1 MDELSVPQL
10 SRMISTDFA
19 RASGCALSDE
29 TLGDLAV
36 RIETGIHTAL
46 HHQRD
51 ALVAQCRARYELW
64 TRTEQREGVPGSLRA
79 EARAR
84 ANEAAYLR
92 DALRSSS

>member
-1 MDELSVPQL
+1 MDELSVPL
-10 SRMISTDFA
+10 LARMISTDFA
-19 RASGCALSDE
+19 RVSGSALSE
-29 TLGDLAV
+29 EALRDLTV
-36 RIETGIHTAL
+36 RIETGIRAAL

-51 ALVAQCRARYELW
+51 VLVAQCEERCELW

>member
-1 MDELSVPQL
+1 MDELSVPLL
-10 SRMISTDFA
+10 SQMISTDFA
-19 RASGCALSDE
+19 RASGRALSDE
-29 TLGDLAV
+29 ALGDLAV
-36 RIETGIHTAL
+36 RIETGIRTAL

-51 ALVAQCRARYELW
+51 ALVAQCEARHELW

>member
-1 MDELSVPQL
+1 MDELSVPLL

-19 RASGCALSDE
+19 RTSGRALSDE
-29 TLGDLAV
+29 TLTLLAL
-36 RIETGIHTAL
+36 RIETGIRTAL
-46 HHQRD
+46 NQQRD
-51 ALVAQCRARYELW
+51 AFVARCDARCELW
-64 TRTEQREGVPGSLRA
+64 TRTEQRADAPGNLRA